1 MGNDE
6 VASQRNG
13 LVDNVFR
20 YIDAQKCARC
30 FASGI
35 ARLQAGVIEIF
46 LQGRRSKLFDYLK
59 NVFYA
64 HNFRFFGGWYCKCTR

>member
-46 LQGRRSKLFDYLK
+46 L
-59 NVFYA
+59 
-64 HNFRFFGGWYCKCTR
+64 